1 MQSFA
6 IILKIIAIERP
17 IFFFKDSIAL
27 IPGQMTCELKKPIGL
42 TSVDAR

>member
-17 IFFFKDSIAL
+17 IFIKDSIAP